1 MGTSRGAIRSWS
13 PSRRRPAWNSRS
25 RTCRPSRGRRWRLRA
40 SRAPSSRRSSSRSCP
55 RWRLPACRRGRTSR
69 RTSSTAQGE
78 MPSSRP
84 SRSASFPSR
93 ARRTTWAR
101 TCRSRAARCRG
112 TSGASPRSAR
122 IRKTTASSRPRR
134 SPPAAYSP
142 KRRPVRSAVGRRSQ
156 PSTRRFGSP
165 VSGGS
170 LMIVTELFSKV
181 PLFEG
186 VSPEDRAA
194 LARAA
199 TLRTYRRGETIVQQ
213 GQPGDAFYVLV
224 RGRVAVAIIA
234 PDGREVVL
242 NTLGEGD
249 HFGEMALLDDAPR
262 SASVIAQEKSDLA
275 ILSRAVFLNLLK
287 SNFVLTRALLGAFSA
302 RLRRANATIE
312 GLASLDVKS
321 RLARYF
327 RELAATRGRKAGG
340 GWSVVV
346 RPSQREIADTI
357 GSSREP
363 ALHVERREPLD

>member
-1 MGTSRGAIRSWS
+1 
-13 PSRRRPAWNSRS
+13 
-25 RTCRPSRGRRWRLRA
+25 
-40 SRAPSSRRSSSRSCP
+40 
-55 RWRLPACRRGRTSR
+55 
-69 RTSSTAQGE
+69 
-78 MPSSRP
+78 
-84 SRSASFPSR
+84 
-93 ARRTTWAR
+93 
-101 TCRSRAARCRG
+101 
-112 TSGASPRSAR
+112 
-122 IRKTTASSRPRR
+122 
-134 SPPAAYSP
+134 
-142 KRRPVRSAVGRRSQ
+142 
-156 PSTRRFGSP
+156 
-165 VSGGS
+165 
-170 LMIVTELFSKV
+170 MIITELFSKV

-224 RGRVAVAIIA
+224 KGRVAVAIVA

-249 HFGEMALLDDAPR
+249 HFGEMALLDDEPR

-275 ILSRAVFLNLLK
+275 ILSRGVFLDLLK
-287 SNFVLTRALLGAFSA
+287 SNFVLTRALLEAFTV

-357 GSSREP
+357 GSSRETVSRTMSQMAAEQLIVP
-363 ALHVERREPLD
+363 KGKAVYVKLDSPEAGPTAGRPGSSPGTG

>member
-1 MGTSRGAIRSWS
+1 MVIS
-13 PSRRRPAWNSRS
+13 
-25 RTCRPSRGRRWRLRA
+25 
-40 SRAPSSRRSSSRSCP
+40 
-55 RWRLPACRRGRTSR
+55 
-69 RTSSTAQGE
+69 
-78 MPSSRP
+78 
-84 SRSASFPSR
+84 
-93 ARRTTWAR
+93 
-101 TCRSRAARCRG
+101 
-112 TSGASPRSAR
+112 
-122 IRKTTASSRPRR
+122 
-134 SPPAAYSP
+134 
-142 KRRPVRSAVGRRSQ
+142 
-156 PSTRRFGSP
+156 
-165 VSGGS
+165 
-170 LMIVTELFSKV
+170 ELFSRV

-186 VSPEDRAA
+186 VSAEDRAA

-224 RGRVAVAIIA
+224 RGRVAVAIVA

-275 ILSRAVFLNLLK
+275 ILSRAVFLDLLK
-287 SNFVLTRALLGAFSA
+287 SNFVLTRALLAAFSA

-357 GSSREP
+357 GSSRETVSRTMTQMAAEQLIVPKGKAVYVKLDPPETDASRGRP
-363 ALHVERREPLD
+363 AAAG

>member
-1 MGTSRGAIRSWS
+1 M
-13 PSRRRPAWNSRS
+13 
-25 RTCRPSRGRRWRLRA
+25 
-40 SRAPSSRRSSSRSCP
+40 
-55 RWRLPACRRGRTSR
+55 
-69 RTSSTAQGE
+69 
-78 MPSSRP
+78 
-84 SRSASFPSR
+84 
-93 ARRTTWAR
+93 
-101 TCRSRAARCRG
+101 
-112 TSGASPRSAR
+112 
-122 IRKTTASSRPRR
+122 
-134 SPPAAYSP
+134 
-142 KRRPVRSAVGRRSQ
+142 V
-156 PSTRRFGSP
+156 
-165 VSGGS
+165 
-170 LMIVTELFSKV
+170 VTELFSRV

-186 VSPEDRAA
+186 VSAEDRAA

-224 RGRVAVAIIA
+224 RGRVAVAIVA

-275 ILSRAVFLNLLK
+275 ILSRGVFLDLLK
-287 SNFVLTRALLGAFSA
+287 SNFVLTRALLGSFSA

-327 RELAATRGRKAGG
+327 RELAAARGRKAGG

-357 GSSREP
+357 GSSRETVSRTMTQMAAEQLIVPKGKAVYVKLDPPEAGASRGGP
-363 ALHVERREPLD
+363 AAAG

>member
-1 MGTSRGAIRSWS
+1 
-13 PSRRRPAWNSRS
+13 
-25 RTCRPSRGRRWRLRA
+25 
-40 SRAPSSRRSSSRSCP
+40 
-55 RWRLPACRRGRTSR
+55 
-69 RTSSTAQGE
+69 
-78 MPSSRP
+78 
-84 SRSASFPSR
+84 
-93 ARRTTWAR
+93 
-101 TCRSRAARCRG
+101 
-112 TSGASPRSAR
+112 
-122 IRKTTASSRPRR
+122 
-134 SPPAAYSP
+134 
-142 KRRPVRSAVGRRSQ
+142 
-156 PSTRRFGSP
+156 
-165 VSGGS
+165 
-170 LMIVTELFSKV
+170 MIVTELFSKV
-181 PLFEG
+181 RLFEG

-224 RGRVAVAIIA
+224 RGRVAVEIVA

-249 HFGEMALLDDAPR
+249 HFGEMALLDDEPR
-262 SASVIAQEKSDLA
+262 SASVIALEKSDLA
-275 ILSRAVFLNLLK
+275 ILSRAVFLDLLK

-357 GSSREP
+357 GSSRETISRTMSQMAAEQLIVP
-363 ALHVERREPLD
+363 KGKAVYVRLDTPEAGSPGGRTASSPGTG

>member
-1 MGTSRGAIRSWS
+1 
-13 PSRRRPAWNSRS
+13 
-25 RTCRPSRGRRWRLRA
+25 
-40 SRAPSSRRSSSRSCP
+40 
-55 RWRLPACRRGRTSR
+55 
-69 RTSSTAQGE
+69 
-78 MPSSRP
+78 
-84 SRSASFPSR
+84 
-93 ARRTTWAR
+93 
-101 TCRSRAARCRG
+101 
-112 TSGASPRSAR
+112 
-122 IRKTTASSRPRR
+122 
-134 SPPAAYSP
+134 
-142 KRRPVRSAVGRRSQ
+142 
-156 PSTRRFGSP
+156 
-165 VSGGS
+165 
-170 LMIVTELFSKV
+170 MIVTELFSKV

-224 RGRVAVAIIA
+224 KGRVAVEIVA

-275 ILSRAVFLNLLK
+275 ILSRAVFLDLLK
-287 SNFVLTRALLGAFSA
+287 SNFVLTRALLAAFSA

-357 GSSREP
+357 GSSRETVSRTMSQMAAEQLIVPKGKAVYVKLDSPEAGSTPGGRP
-363 ALHVERREPLD
+363 APSPGTG